1 MIRKIRGSFIF
12 TIVFAAGALFLGDAP
27 GVQSASAG
35 YGAIAYSPS
44 SGVWGYSYNYGSRGA
59 AERRALRECRIRGG
73 GCRSIVWFRNAC
85 GALASGHG
93 NAYGWSW
100 NTSRAAARRR
110 AMRECRART
119 GGCRIRVD
127 VCS

>member
-1 MIRKIRGSFIF
+1 MIERITSILIF
-12 TIVFAAGALFLGDAP
+12 VFVFTAGALFLGDKP
-27 GVQSASAG
+27 GVQGAAAG

-44 SGVWGYSYNYGSRGA
+44 SGVWGYSYNYGSRGSA
-59 AERRALRECRIRGG
+59 QRRALRECRARGR
-73 GCRSIVWFRNAC
+73 GCRSVVWFRDAC
-85 GALASGHG
+85 GALASGRG